1 MYEGYE
7 EIRRVKMGKRGGKFC
22 VKGTLEISS
31 TGYYILKFFIKMVNA
46 KRVVDAFVNSRQKK
60 LLCLLK
66 G

>member
-7 EIRRVKMGKRGGKFC
+7 EIRRVKMGKGEGNF
-22 VKGTLEISS
+22 VSKGTLEISS